1 MGTARTI
8 TDRAYAAMAAHDAEA
23 FLALCSSTCEFTEAG
38 MRMEGHEQLRGMV
51 QAYFTAFPDMR
62 VDVIDAVEGDGVVA
76 AETRFTG
83 THTGPLLMPSGE
95 LPPTGRA
102 VSIDTCDYI
111 KLSGDRIQSWHVY
124 MDSADFMA
132 QLGVTP
138 APAEA
143 AAVG

>member
-1 MGTARTI
+1 MGTARAI
-8 TDRAYAAMAAHDAEA
+8 TDRAYAAMAAHDTEA
-23 FLALCSSTCEFTEAG
+23 FLALCSSTCEFREAG
-38 MRMEGHEQLRGMV
+38 MRMEGHEQLRGV
-51 QAYFTAFPDMR
+51 LQAYFTAFPDLR
-62 VDVIDAVEGDGVVA
+62 IEVTDAVEGDGTVA